1 MIDHLQTSVAE
12 LAEADL
18 SVLKAVV
25 NSSPV
30 VSLLLRLGG
39 EIVHANRRAG
49 RVLLR
54 MPAEEAPRR
63 NMRDCLCA
71 EACDVGDA
79 MGRRLARS
87 GRTEFHVS
95 MFRGMYMLG
104 SCMPVHV
111 PGEGTLFLMQMTPGN
126 AAQAPAMHHPEDVE
140 GELIQWAAA
149 DLGPLSVLTRRELAV
164 ARAMAQGGTITDVAV
179 GLGVDESAALRV
191 VERIGFKT
199 QWGNASGVQ
208 AHAYA
213 SGLHLFEE
221 DYYRGVVLAAA
232 RE

>member
-1 MIDHLQTSVAE
+1 MIDHLRTRTAE
-12 LAEADL
+12 LTEVDL
-18 SVLKAVV
+18 GLLKAVV
-25 NSSPV
+25 TASPV
-30 VSLLLRLGG
+30 VSVLLRLGG

-49 RVLLR
+49 RVLLH
-54 MPAEEAPRR
+54 MPAADAPGR
-63 NMRDCLCA
+63 NMRDFLSA

-87 GRTEFHVS
+87 GRSEFHVS

-104 SCMPVHV
+104 SCTPLHV

-126 AAQAPAMHHPEDVE
+126 APQAPAMHHPADIE
-140 GELIQWAAA
+140 GELVEWAAA

-179 GLGVDESAALRV
+179 GLGVDESAALRI

-199 QWGNASGVQ
+199 QWGDPSGVQ

-232 RE
+232 GE